1 MAITSSM
8 TPFLQRE
15 SLDRLAPVL
24 SNYTIRTGKLPPSL
38 ARQELFKQQLLRE
51 EGRDRESSRL
61 AFEANIEGKK
71 IAEAQRQFDI
81 SEGGRAHEARKLED
95 TQKRQTRVKAAGG
108 AFAGAAAGYKLSGGS
123 PVGAVVGALVGVVT
137 GGK

>member
-24 SNYTIRTGKLPPSL
+24 SNFTIRTGKLPPSL

-61 AFEANIEGKK
+61 AFEANIEGEK
-71 IAEAQRQFDI
+71 IAEAQR
-81 SEGGRAHEARKLED
+81 
-95 TQKRQTRVKAAGG
+95 
-108 AFAGAAAGYKLSGGS
+108 Y
-123 PVGAVVGALVGVVT
+123 
-137 GGK
+137 